1 MDLREVFTPAA
12 IAANWTEV
20 ASNQIPYLGAT
31 LFPARKKAG
40 LDLSWLKGSRGLPV
54 SLMPSAFDAKA
65 TFRDRIGF
73 EKLETEMPFFR
84 EGYKIKEKDRQE
96 MLRVQESTDP
106 YAAEVIARVF
116 DDTRDLIDGANVVP
130 ERMIMQLLFPE
141 GGDVGIAI
149 KANGMD
155 YTYKYDTDGSWKT
168 TNYTA
173 LTSTATW
180 DKPATADPFAAFKA
194 VKDAIRA
201 KTGTELTVAI
211 MNSYTFNLLSK
222 MDAVKNRYMTT
233 NGMSLGYLTENEVKA
248 VVESTSGLR
257 IAIYD
262 KQYRDE
268 SKVAHAFVPNGYV
281 CLIPDGTLGG
291 TWYGTTPEEADLRG
305 ASSAEVSIVNTG
317 VAITRVLQEHPV
329 NINTFA
335 PENVFYRL
343 AMKAK
348 NETAE
353 KFQAK
358 IADEVIPSIRRHG
371 AYMTSDTIDKMINS
385 PEFGIKLLTALK
397 DEQDKR
403 KSLEA
408 ELDRSKEW
416 YSIKRV
422 AHMNGVSHKAFDWR
436 KLKIESQ
443 RQGYG
448 VKKIFDANYGT
459 INVYHMNVW
468 EKVYPLMEL

>member
-106 YAAEVIARVF
+106 YAQEVIARVF
-116 DDTRDLIDGANVVP
+116 DDARELIDGANVVP

-141 GGDVGIAI
+141 GGNVGISI

-168 TNYTA
+168 SNYTA
-173 LTSTATW
+173 LTSNDLWTAPT
-180 DKPATADPFAAFKA
+180 TADPFAAFKK
-194 VKDAIRA
+194 VKDAIRS
-201 KTGTELTVAI
+201 KTGDELTIAI
-211 MNSYTFNLLSK
+211 MNSYTFNL
-222 MDAVKNRYMTT
+222 MAATDAVKNRYLTT
-233 NGMSLGYLTENEVKA
+233 NGMSLGYLTDTEVKA
-248 VVESTSGLR
+248 VVEGTSGLR
-257 IAIYD
+257 VATYD
-262 KQYRDE
+262 KQYKDE
-268 SKVAHAFVPNGYV
+268 SGTAKSFVPNGYV
-281 CLIPDGTLGG
+281 CLIPAGDLGN

-305 ASSAEVSIVNTG
+305 NSNAEVSIVNTG
-317 VAITRVLQEHPV
+317 VAITREIQQHPV

-335 PENVFYRL
+335 SEIVLPSFERMDSVGVL
-343 AMKAK
+343 K
-348 NETAE
+348 
-353 KFQAK
+353 
-358 IADEVIPSIRRHG
+358 VI
-371 AYMTSDTIDKMINS
+371 T
-385 PEFGIKLLTALK
+385 
-397 DEQDKR
+397 
-403 KSLEA
+403 
-408 ELDRSKEW
+408 
-416 YSIKRV
+416 
-422 AHMNGVSHKAFDWR
+422 
-436 KLKIESQ
+436 
-443 RQGYG
+443 
-448 VKKIFDANYGT
+448 
-459 INVYHMNVW
+459 
-468 EKVYPLMEL
+468 